1 MPTNM
6 WRPDALMNPWAGSDR
21 FSGHRLLE
29 RGLDPNKGHLG
40 FSSLDGKPMAQLDKG
55 HLEPIG

>member
-1 MPTNM
+1 M